1 MQREKLN
8 KWVVASTAL
17 HGALGMVVLFAPS
30 LFSISSDASWGT
42 NNGSGDGMNMRIVSN
57 FSGIPLP
64 SPPVVTEN
72 VAANESPGLSKSE
85 PAPPPEPV
93 KDAVPIPDPKNVTKR
108 QPQKQA
114 AAAPSRDTNPEPPPT
129 QSNTVPYGQGGK
141 PALQYGQF
149 ANGPATVG
157 AGFGDGAFGER
168 YGWYVQSMTRQI
180 SQNWLQSLVDNRN
193 QASPRV
199 YVRFVIARDGRVSGV
214 EIQQA
219 SNIPSLDRSA
229 LRAIERSNPLP
240 ALPSDYRGS
249 SVTVSFYFEY
259 TR

>member
-72 VAANESPGLSKSE
+72 VAANESPGLSTSE

-93 KDAVPIPDPKNVTKR
+93 KDAVPIPDPKTVTKSR
-108 QPQKQA
+108 PQKQA
-114 AAAPSRDTNPEPPPT
+114 AAPSRETKVEPPPPT
-129 QSNTVPYGQGGK
+129 NTVPYGQGGK

-180 SQNWLQSLVDNRN
+180 SQNWLQSLIDNRN
-193 QASPRV
+193 PSMPRV
-199 YVRFVIARDGRVSGV
+199 YVRFVIGRDGTVSDV
-214 EIQQA
+214 EIQQS
-219 SNIPSLDRSA
+219 SNIPSLDNSAIRAVRRS
-229 LRAIERSNPLP
+229 SPLP
-240 ALPSDYRGS
+240 SLPPDYRGS
-249 SVTVSFYFEY
+249 NVTVSFYFEY